1 MMALAI
7 GKACLLLAV
16 FLYSRSPDFLYLM
29 CTRWDSVNFQDIA
42 TQGYLRISL
51 YAFSPFYPA
60 LIKGLSFIIPQAWI
74 CGLMITN
81 ILSFAFP
88 LVLYRTF
95 GYKTALIAELFPTY
109 LVFTTIPYSDV
120 ISLFFLALSVCLILR
135 EKIIAS
141 SAAVSLAIFNSFN
154 LAWTLPSFL
163 VHLLKQKR
171 VKNLLFYGLPAGAGI
186 LILVYFQV
194 RLGDWWRFFAIERV
208 IWNVHFS
215 NPVGQVVWLLNA
227 GQTWFNN
234 EIYQIFSLRLMTG
247 YWLSRNILFEVFY
260 IFGAFYLLKTKNENR
275 IFLAVFSLIATI
287 PLLFM
292 TGTPIL
298 SIPRLL
304 LPAFPV
310 FFGYSELLKKR
321 THALI
326 YSGVCVIMAAFI
338 AIMQTYSFFA

>member
-29 CTRWDSVNFQDIA
+29 STRWDSVNFQDIA

-109 LVFTTIPYSDV
+109 LVFTTIPYSDA

-141 SAAVSLAIFNSFN
+141 SAAVSLAIFNAFN
-154 LAWTLPSFL
+154 LAWTLPHS
-163 VHLLKQKR
+163 
-171 VKNLLFYGLPAGAGI
+171 
-186 LILVYFQV
+186 
-194 RLGDWWRFFAIERV
+194 W
-208 IWNVHFS
+208 
-215 NPVGQVVWLLNA
+215 
-227 GQTWFNN
+227 
-234 EIYQIFSLRLMTG
+234 
-247 YWLSRNILFEVFY
+247 
-260 IFGAFYLLKTKNENR
+260 
-275 IFLAVFSLIATI
+275 
-287 PLLFM
+287 
-292 TGTPIL
+292 
-298 SIPRLL
+298 SI
-304 LPAFPV
+304 
-310 FFGYSELLKKR
+310 S
-321 THALI
+321 
-326 YSGVCVIMAAFI
+326 
-338 AIMQTYSFFA
+338 